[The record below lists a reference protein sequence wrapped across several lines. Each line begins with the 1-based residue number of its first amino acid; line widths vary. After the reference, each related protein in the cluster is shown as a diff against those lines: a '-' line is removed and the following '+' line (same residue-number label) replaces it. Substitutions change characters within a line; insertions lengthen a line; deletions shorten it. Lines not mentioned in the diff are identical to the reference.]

1 MEVFLILGRIIAPA
15 LMIILQR
22 KWFKFRSIFHV
33 AAILSALIFGNI
45 ASISIHQIIEN
56 QTVFMTNIHALFL
69 NPLFLLAGAYLGVYL
84 LYTLALH
91 TLNDISH
98 SN

>member
-45 ASISIHQIIEN
+45 TSISIHQIIEN

-84 LYTLALH
+84 STLYACFTY
-91 TLNDISH
+91 IK
-98 SN
+98 

>member
-84 LYTLALH
+84 STLYACFTY
-91 TLNDISH
+91 IK
-98 SN
+98 

>member
-1 MEVFLILGRIIAPA
+1 MEIFLILGRIIAPA

-84 LYTLALH
+84 STLYACFTY
-91 TLNDISH
+91 IK
-98 SN
+98 

>member
-69 NPLFLLAGAYLGVYL
+69 NPLFLLAWAYLGVYL
-84 LYTLALH
+84 STLYACFTY
-91 TLNDISH
+91 IK
-98 SN
+98 